1 MPLYERIMGLE
12 PGQIPGYMVQD
23 ILAEWAT
30 GHVTLQQAR
39 DLFRKASGSN
49 RPPTPTEETE
59 LQDLISTVPT
69 GSTAQAK
76 AERALRMLEVARV
89 LRLAEEGLPPL
100 DTAAAVRTR
109 LGVPER

>member
-12 PGQIPGYMVQD
+12 PGQMPGYMVQD

-30 GHVTLQQAR
+30 GNATLQQAR
-39 DLFRKASGSN
+39 NLFRKAGGD
-49 RPPTPTEETE
+49 RAPTPTEESE
-59 LQDLISTVPT
+59 LQDLIATVPT

-76 AERALRMLEVARV
+76 AERALRMLEIARV

-100 DTAAAVRTR
+100 DTPAAVRAR